1 MISQIL
7 LSHHKFIQIFKII
20 QIFIK
25 NFTALAKKYELPT
38 TSTIRILYYLISSAS
53 LTKKSPIKK
62 FFSCGKFKA
71 CEALKSGAYYT
82 YVSILKA
89 SITPKSPIK
98 KFFSCGK
105 FKACEALKS
114 GAYYTYVSILK
125 ASITQKFSTKKLFT
139 RIGHS
144 SGALPPHV

>member
-1 MISQIL
+1 M
-7 LSHHKFIQIFKII
+7 
-20 QIFIK
+20 
-25 NFTALAKKYELPT
+25 
-38 TSTIRILYYLISSAS
+38 
-53 LTKKSPIKK
+53 
-62 FFSCGKFKA
+62 
-71 CEALKSGAYYT
+71 
-82 YVSILKA
+82 YVRILKA

-125 ASITQKFSTKKLFT
+125 ASITQKFPTKKLFT

-144 SGALPPHV
+144 SDAPPPRE